1 MRDISSKTKLAA
13 LIGWPVGHSV
23 SPAMHNTAYED
34 LGFDGLY
41 VALQIPS
48 ESLEQGVRAMQ
59 LFGFMGCNV
68 TIPHKKEVM
77 AFMDELD
84 DSAQACGAVNT
95 VLFRDGKLKGYN
107 TDGTGFVRGMRE
119 KGGFD
124 PAGKTGLIAGAG
136 GAALGVAFAL
146 AAAGTGKLLIV
157 NRTVSKAEALASE
170 LNKKYPGIAEAFALT
185 EDNESTAIKRSDYVV
200 NTTNLGMMP
209 NVDTVAIDTSLLE
222 ARHFVS
228 DVVYAPL
235 ETRLLREAKAR
246 GCRTMNGIWML
257 VYQGLEA
264 IRIWTGLDASPL
276 VMHDA
281 AVAALKDRQ

>member
-23 SPAMHNTAYED
+23 SPSMQNAAYED
-34 LGFDGLY
+34 MGFDGLY
-41 VALQIPS
+41 IALQIPP
-48 ESLEQGVRAMQ
+48 ESLEQGVKAMQ
-59 LFGFMGCNV
+59 MFGFMGCNV

-84 DSAQACGAVNT
+84 ESARACGAVNT
-95 VLFRDGKLKGYN
+95 VLFRDGRLKGYN

-124 PAGKTGLIAGAG
+124 PAGKTGLVIGAG

-146 AAAGTGKLLIV
+146 AAAGTKKLLIV
-157 NRTVSKAEALASE
+157 NRTVSKAEALAEE
-170 LNKKYPGIAEAFALT
+170 LNKRYPDLAEAFALT
-185 EDNESTAIKRSDYVV
+185 ADNEAATIRRSDYIV
-200 NTTNLGMMP
+200 NTTNLGMTP

-235 ETRLLREAKAR
+235 ETRLLREAEAR
-246 GCRTMNGIWML
+246 GCKTMNGIWML

-264 IRIWTGLDASPL
+264 IRIWTGQDASPS

-281 AVAALKDRQ
+281 AVAALEARK